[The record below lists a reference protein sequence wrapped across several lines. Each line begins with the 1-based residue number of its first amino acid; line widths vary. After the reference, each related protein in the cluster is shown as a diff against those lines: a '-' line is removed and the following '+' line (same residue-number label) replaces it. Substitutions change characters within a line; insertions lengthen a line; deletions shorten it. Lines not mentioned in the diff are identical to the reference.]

1 MSIEEQFVEEDLIC
15 LRIEFKATVSDVL
28 RSGRLLNLIL
38 SMKHLVSLKLAKNR
52 IIPSISTMLT

>member
-1 MSIEEQFVEEDLIC
+1 MKFLFDLKSSKLGLNFKMSIEEQFVEEDLIC

-38 SMKHLVSLKLAKNR
+38 
-52 IIPSISTMLT
+52 PISNT